1 MFCNIVAVCL
11 CFSTITRK
19 NVKLKEP
26 TRTTTTTEEEKTFN
40 LFTCAVIFPL
50 HFLLWHSFNVKLLL
64 VHKKQNTEKE
74 IAQIEKKT
82 RCLRRKCKIHLTPNK
97 LIFSHFHS
105 TVEHSSP
112 PPYFYIIVIFFGF
125 LLPLVRFKEE
135 ESNFYLESF
144 FCDTLLAEWK
154 TKQNEQQQQQKYKN
168 PSVVYSSVCPSV
180 CKSFSV
186 FPQSPHIL
194 EIEYSRGLSQFVSN

>member
-19 NVKLKEP
+19 NLKLKEP

-64 VHKKQNTEKE
+64 VHKKNTEKE
-74 IAQIEKKT
+74 IAQIEKN

-105 TVEHSSP
+105 TVAHSSP
-112 PPYFYIIVIFFGF
+112 PSHFYIIVIFFGF

-144 FCDTLLAEWK
+144 SAIHYLPNGKRNK
-154 TKQNEQQQQQKYKN
+154 TNNNKKYKIHQLSIRL
-168 PSVVYSSVCPSV
+168 SVR
-180 CKSFSV
+180 
-186 FPQSPHIL
+186 L
-194 EIEYSRGLSQFVSN
+194 